1 MSKFVGY
8 EYDWFAYLIA
18 KLRTFYIANIFIYKR
33 NFLQEDLSEYDLVL
47 GYWISGLV
55 DKLGDKLNKELKK
68 DAVIISEIFE
78 VPKLKSVKVI
88 DSSLAF
94 KKFKVFVY
102 HPNK

>member
-1 MSKFVGY
+1 MK
-8 EYDWFAYLIA
+8 E
-18 KLRTFYIANIFIYKR
+18 N
-33 NFLQEDLSEYDLVL
+33 LSEYDLVL

-55 DKLGDKLNKELKK
+55 DKLGDKLNNELKEK
-68 DAVIISEIFE
+68 AVIISEIFE
-78 VPKLKSVKVI
+78 VPKLKQIRVI